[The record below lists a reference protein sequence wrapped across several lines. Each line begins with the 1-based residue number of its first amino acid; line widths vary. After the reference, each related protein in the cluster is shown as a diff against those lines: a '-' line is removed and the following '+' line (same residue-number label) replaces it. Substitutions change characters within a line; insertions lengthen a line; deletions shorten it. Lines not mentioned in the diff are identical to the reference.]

1 MKARSSIQHT
11 KGLKRNIF
19 GLLCQGRIQL
29 QRLIGTSNHKLTGSS
44 DEEFEH
50 FNRLATSWWDVNGSQ
65 RILHKMNLLRMD
77 FIRETIK
84 SHVMLNDKDCSPD
97 EEIYIPPY
105 NIDLLPDMI
114 KEKILEEQE
123 MKQDEVLLNNK
134 FNVLDIGCGGGIFS
148 ESIARM
154 NFVNKVKGID
164 LSQDVIQAAN
174 LHKAKDPML
183 TDKLTY
189 KLQAVEDLP
198 KKEKYDIVTLFE
210 LLEHVNYPS
219 KMLNEALDRVN
230 PNGWLFLSTINRD
243 LVSWFTT
250 ILMGE
255 HLLRIVPVGT
265 HNLKKYINH
274 SEIELWLNQTSTKFE
289 VVDSRGCIYI
299 PNYGWKFTPVEKV
312 GNYFMAIKRIK

>member
-1 MKARSSIQHT
+1 MKARYSIQST

-19 GLLCQGRIQL
+19 GFLCQGRIQV
-29 QRLIGTSNHKLTGSS
+29 QRQIGTTNRKLTGSS

-77 FIRETIK
+77 FIREMIR
-84 SHVMLNDKDCSPD
+84 SHVMLNDQDCSPD

-219 KMLNEALDRVN
+219 KMLHEALDRVN

-243 LVSWFTT
+243 FVSWFTT